1 MNLRENM
8 FAFTLDANEI
18 DSKVADDNYL
28 NCMCVW
34 FTDLAIAGDEL
45 YCVQKALC
53 FVTVNQ

>member
-18 DSKVADDNYL
+18 DSKVADYNYL

-45 YCVQKALC
+45 YCV
-53 FVTVNQ
+53 